1 MSTSFVA
8 QPEEPRQLTEGE
20 RQRAEV
26 RRHNEEHQA
35 KVARLHELEQEL
47 QEYSPDDLEGRY
59 QVEMAIYEQKCR
71 LYIDCVKPLPPQR
84 DPLTWGKKIGTKLAD
99 GRLVLQLDL
108 QAGIDGGVKTI
119 QLRFSHED
127 LVTIRRLVEHLD
139 LENMPVGRFA
149 SDQFR
154 R

>member
-1 MSTSFVA
+1 MTTFVA

-20 RQRAEV
+20 RQRAEI
-26 RRHNEEHQA
+26 RRHNLEYEA
-35 KVARLHELEQEL
+35 KQARLRELEQEL
-47 QEYSPDDLEGRY
+47 QECSSDDLEGRY
-59 QVEMAIYEQKCR
+59 QVEMAIYELKCR

-99 GRLVLQLDL
+99 GRLCMQLSMNVE
-108 QAGIDGGVKTI
+108 IGGAI
-119 QLRFSHED
+119 HPAIIRFSHED
-127 LVTIRRLVEHLD
+127 LVTIRRITERLD
-139 LENMPVGRFA
+139 LENLPAGRLC